1 MGYNYYPKTRIFIR
15 QLIKLCLFCPITV
28 TRSTSNVPLSH
39 IGFCSISPCEFSEKL
54 SHYPLNQS
62 YTKLRPISTFTVA
75 SSFLYLRKLT
85 FYFLEISHWPVGRPS
100 LSALRQQHSFVLEKV
115 LGLEQR
121 EPARSLQ
128 GV

>member
-28 TRSTSNVPLSH
+28 TRSTSNVTLSDV
-39 IGFCSISPCEFSEKL
+39 GFALYRPEFSEKL
-54 SHYPLNQS
+54 SRYPLNQS
-62 YTKLRPISTFTVA
+62 YTELRPISTFTVA

-85 FYFLEISHWPVGRPS
+85 FYFSEISHWPVGRPS
-100 LSALRQQHSFVLEKV
+100 LSALRQQRSFALEKV